1 MRVAITQFVTT
12 SNVQEN
18 LASCIR
24 VINEAAVCKP
34 SIIVLP
40 EYCNTLFHN
49 AYPGDEFLEN
59 NQNGYVDH
67 YQAWNEA
74 LSINDFFLQSI
85 AKLAKKHHCYIVINV
100 TLKRELLNEFST
112 ISQEHTIKPA
122 ISVTSCLFCPL
133 GKLIHQADKQT
144 LTEHES
150 TYFISANKA
159 AEVVKTS
166 IGALGFL
173 SGYDSMTFALPR
185 HLALQGAQ
193 LLCHSMCTSTLDQCN
208 LHNAARACENNLF
221 IASANKM
228 GKSQILSQE
237 GKVLVK
243 INHNKEGIAFIDIAL
258 DSNNSEIG
266 FNNKRRPDGTLLA
279 KQRRPELYQALTA
292 EIKQTNQNKADSSD
306 FIAQDTPKTTNAA
319 IFATYKPNEQAIED
333 VCHYIDNNLSDIIQL
348 PELFFVADKT
358 STLDATQRIKIET
371 LSKLMIT
378 KVSAVLRPFQYVC
391 TSLIINRI
399 HQSVLISERGVIA
412 LQPQLHFCQR
422 YQWTTLGNN
431 INIIELP
438 LEQGC
443 IKVAMLTA
451 DDANI
456 PELVSL
462 VALKGIHLLLVPF
475 DIQNPNEVEHSLLS
489 RAAEHRIC
497 IIAASH
503 EKSFTQAFSDKNNKT
518 KVRKFTGLIANL
530 AKDFSFLPQQ
540 SLSSFK
546 ITKCNSF
553 INQPL
558 VKYQQGKITKAL
570 VYPMATCN
578 KLSLT
583 QITLPLI
590 N

>member
-34 SIIVLP
+34 SIIILP

-49 AYPGDEFLEN
+49 ACLADEFLES

-100 TLKRELLNEFST
+100 TLQREILNDFSS
-112 ISQEHTIKPA
+112 ISQENPIRPA

-144 LTEHES
+144 LTKHES

-243 INHNKEGIAFIDIAL
+243 IDHNKEGFAFIDIAL
-258 DSNNSEIG
+258 DSNSEIG

-279 KQRRPELYQALTA
+279 KQRRPKLYQTLAA
-292 EIKQTNQNKADSSD
+292 EIKQTNKNKTDSGYI
-306 FIAQDTPKTTNAA
+306 IAQDTPKTINAA
-319 IFATYKPNEQAIED
+319 IFATYKSNEQAIED

-348 PELFFVADKT
+348 PELFFIADKT
-358 STLDATQRIKIET
+358 TTLDTTQRTKIEA
-371 LSKLMIT
+371 LSTLMIT
-378 KVSAVLRPFQYVC
+378 QISAVLRPFQYVC
-391 TSLIINRI
+391 TSLVINKI
-399 HQSVLISERGVIA
+399 HQSVLISEHGVIA

-497 IIAASH
+497 ILAASR
-503 EKSFTQAFSDKNNKT
+503 EKRFTQAFYNKNNKT
-518 KVRKFTGLIANL
+518 KIRKYTGLIANL
-530 AKDFSFLPQQ
+530 ANDLSFVSQQ
-540 SLSSFK
+540 SLSPSK
-546 ITKCNSF
+546 ITKCNGF

-558 VKYQQGKITKAL
+558 VKYQQGKITKSL
-570 VYPMATCN
+570 VYPMATYK
-578 KLSLT
+578 KLTLI
-583 QITLPLI
+583 QITLPFI
-590 N
+590 S